1 MCCIENYRKKSTL
14 KKILSTIV
22 AALVAVSFTSIV
34 FADDAP
40 YSEHRDTA
48 PAEMRKDEPRKDE
61 PRRDEVKPMEKHY
74 KQKKHHR
81 QKKHKKQI
89 RKEEQH
95 QQ

>member
-1 MCCIENYRKKSTL
+1 MRCIEIYRKESIM

-48 PAEMRKDEPRKDE
+48 PAEMRKDEPRRE
-61 PRRDEVKPMEKHY
+61 EVKPMEKHY
-74 KQKKHHR
+74 KQKKHHQ

>member
-1 MCCIENYRKKSTL
+1 M

-22 AALVAVSFTSIV
+22 ATLVAVSFAAIV
-34 FADDAP
+34 FAEDAP

-48 PAEMRKDEPRKDE
+48 PAEMRRDE
-61 PRRDEVKPMEKHY
+61 PRRDEVKPMEKQI
-74 KQKKHHR
+74 KRKKHNK

-89 RKEEQH
+89 KQEERH

>member
-1 MCCIENYRKKSTL
+1 M

-48 PAEMRKDEPRKDE
+48 PAEMRKDEPR
-61 PRRDEVKPMEKHY
+61 RDEVKPMKHY

-81 QKKHKKQI
+81 QKKQKKEI
-89 RKEEQH
+89 RKDEQH

>member
-1 MCCIENYRKKSTL
+1 M

-22 AALVAVSFTSIV
+22 AALVAVSFASIV
-34 FADDAP
+34 FAEDAP

-48 PAEMRKDEPRKDE
+48 PAEMRRDE
-61 PRRDEVKPMEKHY
+61 PRRDEPRPMEKQI
-74 KQKKHHR
+74 KRKKHNK

-89 RKEEQH
+89 RHEEQH

>member
-1 MCCIENYRKKSTL
+1 M

-22 AALVAVSFTSIV
+22 AALVAVSFGAIV
-34 FADDAP
+34 FAEDAP
-40 YSEHRDTA
+40 YSEHRDAA
-48 PAEMRKDEPRKDE
+48 PAGEMRREE
-61 PRRDEVKPMEKHY
+61 PRRDEVKPMEKQI
-74 KQKKHHR
+74 KRKKHHK

>member
-1 MCCIENYRKKSTL
+1 M

-48 PAEMRKDEPRKDE
+48 PAEMRRDEPRRDE
-61 PRRDEVKPMEKHY
+61 QRRDEVKPMEKQN
-74 KQKKHHR
+74 KQKKHHK

-89 RKEEQH
+89 RNEEQR